1 MPSFNLRPVSDN
13 SPSPSPTASGS
24 PSDRSPAYK
33 GPASPSTPAR
43 SRRPLSPS
51 SLRDVD
57 LTQGP
62 DMPPRR
68 YPAPPTGH
76 DLMAMFPPPA
86 PDNFSEM
93 RPGPTSGYFQRQ
105 ERAFFAQAG
114 KEIVR
119 VRVDVDLQA
128 APDADAGPK
137 ARSAARPWPPP
148 PPHSSAPTNSPG
160 PSLYPGPRPTHTRGP
175 SVPATPVFPPAP
187 HPHPHA
193 HPHAH
198 AHHSPPPEPTASST
212 ASPNGGD
219 FPGDEFRTDDP
230 DEAWRRPMP
239 YNERRRAGKHTR
251 RVVHIRVSVILERAL
266 FLGCPLTTHTI
277 NSPA

>member
-1 MPSFNLRPVSDN
+1 MPSFNLRPVSDA

-33 GPASPSTPAR
+33 GPASPPPPPR

-57 LTQGP
+57 LTHMP

-76 DLMAMFPPPA
+76 DLMAMFPPAA
-86 PDNFSEM
+86 PDNFSEMM

-119 VRVDVDLQA
+119 VRVDVDLQPE
-128 APDADAGPK
+128 PDHNNPK
-137 ARSAARPWPPP
+137 ARGAAPHRPWPPATP
-148 PPHSSAPTNSPG
+148 GSAPGTATASPAQ
-160 PSLYPGPRPTHTRGP
+160 PPAQLYPHPRPTHARGP

-187 HPHPHA
+187 HPHPHHA
-193 HPHAH
+193 HP
-198 AHHSPPPEPTASST
+198 PPPPPSSVGRRT
-212 ASPNGGD
+212 PAPDDRDTDGD
-219 FPGDEFRTDDP
+219 YRPDDP

-251 RVVHIRVSVILERAL
+251 RIVVR
-266 FLGCPLTTHTI
+266 
-277 NSPA
+277 N

>member
-1 MPSFNLRPVSDN
+1 MPSFNLRPVSDP
-13 SPSPSPTASGS
+13 SPSPSPTASAS

-33 GPASPSTPAR
+33 GPTSPPPPPR

-57 LTQGP
+57 LTHMP

-76 DLMAMFPPPA
+76 DLMAMFPPAA
-86 PDNFSEM
+86 PDNFSEMM

-119 VRVDVDLQA
+119 VRVDVDLQ
-128 APDADAGPK
+128 PDPDTRTPK
-137 ARSAARPWPPP
+137 ARSAAPHRPWPPAAA
-148 PPHSSAPTNSPG
+148 PHGSAPGTATASPAQ
-160 PSLYPGPRPTHTRGP
+160 PPAQLYPRPTHARGP

-187 HPHPHA
+187 HPHPQPHAQHHA
-193 HPHAH
+193 HPA
-198 AHHSPPPEPTASST
+198 PPPQRPSSVGRRT
-212 ASPNGGD
+212 PAPDDRDRDTDGD
-219 FPGDEFRTDDP
+219 YRPDDP

-251 RVVHIRVSVILERAL
+251 RVVVR
-266 FLGCPLTTHTI
+266 
-277 NSPA
+277 N